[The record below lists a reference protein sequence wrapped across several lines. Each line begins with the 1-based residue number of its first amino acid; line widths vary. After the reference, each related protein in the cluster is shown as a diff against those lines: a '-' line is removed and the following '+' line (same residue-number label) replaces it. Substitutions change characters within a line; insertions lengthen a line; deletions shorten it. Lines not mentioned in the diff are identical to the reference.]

1 MIFVLSLP
9 FGGRCSHSFSPRGWL
24 HVGMSSAVPEEV
36 RICNFPLLLLIKC
49 QHSGDLQECLF
60 PLLPLGPKKALF
72 LISLLGIYTR
82 ESNLGKIV
90 SKKGR
95 PNLLSV
101 SPLGFHSDW
110 YFFLFFIQDTYF
122 LQLINTEEIYF
133 SVLNDSQHPRRS

>member
-36 RICNFPLLLLIKC
+36 RICNFPLLLLIKY

-90 SKKGR
+90 SKKGSTKSR
-95 PNLLSV
+95 ICITTWLPFRLV
-101 SPLGFHSDW
+101 
-110 YFFLFFIQDTYF
+110 LFSI
-122 LQLINTEEIYF
+122 L
-133 SVLNDSQHPRRS
+133 HPRHLFPATDQY